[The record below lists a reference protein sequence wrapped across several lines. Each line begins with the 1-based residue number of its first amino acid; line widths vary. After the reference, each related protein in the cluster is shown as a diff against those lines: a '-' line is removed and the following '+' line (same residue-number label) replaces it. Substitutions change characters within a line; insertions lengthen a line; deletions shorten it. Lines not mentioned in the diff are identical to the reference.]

1 MKPVRDLTDEEI
13 ARLLRDESRQ
23 SDAPEHVIQRAL
35 GVYRRRAEA
44 RPGVLDRIVAL
55 LTFDSAASSPLALGV
70 RGTAA
75 AARQLLFS
83 AEGRDIDLRIAPSPG
98 GSAGV
103 EVSGQVLGPDMR
115 GTILLEGAAGH
126 WSTELNELSEFS
138 FEAVPA
144 GHYTLTLQLQ
154 GAIVVLPALQLEQP
168 A

>member
-1 MKPVRDLTDEEI
+1 MKTARDLTDEEI

-23 SDAPEHVIQRAL
+23 SDAPEHVIRRAL

-44 RPGVLDRIVAL
+44 QPALLERIVAM
-55 LTFDSAASSPLALGV
+55 LTFDSAASSPLAMGV

-75 AARQLLFS
+75 PARQLLFS
-83 AEGRDIDLRIAPSPG
+83 AEGRDIDLRIAPG
-98 GSAGV
+98 AGS
-103 EVSGQVLGPDMR
+103 EFELSGQVLGPDLG
-115 GTILLEGAAGH
+115 GTISLEGAGGQ
-126 WSTELNELSEFS
+126 WTTQLNELAEFS

-154 GAIVVLPALQLEQP
+154 GAIVVLPALPLERL

>member
-1 MKPVRDLTDEEI
+1 MKTARDLTDEEI

-23 SDAPEHVIQRAL
+23 SDAPEHLIRRAL

-44 RPGVLDRIVAL
+44 QPGLLERIVAM
-55 LTFDSAASSPLALGV
+55 LTFDSAATSPLAMGV

-75 AARQLLFS
+75 PARQLLFS
-83 AEGRDIDLRIAPSPG
+83 AEGRDIDLRIASAPG
-98 GSAGV
+98 TGS
-103 EVSGQVLGPDMR
+103 EFELSGQVLGPDLD
-115 GTILLEGAAGH
+115 GTISLEGAGGQ
-126 WSTELNELSEFS
+126 WTTQLNELAEFS

-154 GAIVVLPALQLEQP
+154 GAIVVLPALQLERP